1 MISISRLVFGILF
14 VVGGFALTIVSFF
27 TSLFFLI
34 YSIPMVVVGIWML
47 ANKNEDKIEERKDIK
62 VRGAKK

>member
-1 MISISRLVFGILF
+1 MGILF

-34 YSIPMVVVGIWML
+34 YSIPLIVVGIWML
-47 ANKNEDKIEERKDIK
+47 ANKNEDKIEERQDLN
-62 VRGAKK
+62 KKKGKK